1 MITYDQEQAF
11 IYYYVDLKHS
21 RSTACRYAGITMG
34 QAGNIIKKN
43 QIPRQS
49 RINPL
54 KFMSPE
60 EILELRDKHTLQ
72 DIMKMYRLSYHAV
85 TDCIRSATIEFN
97 PTPKKYITDI
107 FNPDRSVEDIEA
119 RLLKE
124 RK

>member
-1 MITYDQEQAF
+1 MITYDHEQAF
-11 IYYYVDLKHS
+11 IYYYVDLKRN

-49 RINPL
+49 PINQL
-54 KFMSPE
+54 STMSSE
-60 EILELRDKHTLQ
+60 EILELRDKHTIQ
-72 DIMKMYRLSYHAV
+72 DIMKMYRLSHHAV
-85 TDCIRSATIEFN
+85 TDCIRSATIETN
-97 PTPKKYITDI
+97 PIPKKYITDI
-107 FNPDRSVEDIEA
+107 FNPNRSIEDIEA

>member
-11 IYYYVDLKHS
+11 IYYYVDLKNS

-34 QAGNIIKKN
+34 QAGNIIRKN

-49 RINPL
+49 QINQL
-54 KFMSPE
+54 STMSSE
-60 EILELRDKHTLQ
+60 EILELRDKHTIQ
-72 DIMKMYRLSYHAV
+72 DIM
-85 TDCIRSATIEFN
+85 
-97 PTPKKYITDI
+97 KKYITDI
-107 FNPDRSVEDIEA
+107 FNPNRSVEDIEA